1 MHLYYIYYTCVYG
14 HYDFHFIVD
23 FYLVVNILLFLS
35 FCFVLLLATG
45 FLSAALKLA
54 VLTRL
59 ALDLEISL
67 ACLLHS
73 GVKGLPGCHCIAEEN
88 SEP

>member
-1 MHLYYIYYTCVYG
+1 MYG

-23 FYLVVNILLFLS
+23 FYLVFNILLFLS
-35 FCFVLLLATG
+35 FCFVLLLVTG
-45 FLSAALKLA
+45 FLHAALKLT

-67 ACLLHS
+67 ACLMHS
-73 GVKGLPGCHCIAEEN
+73 GVKGLLHPLCAAGLPGYHCTAEEN